1 MSDTNLEIANTSY
14 TNKDF
19 GQIYPELVDL
29 VKTLTNK
36 WDPSKT
42 NESDPGT
49 VLLKCLAFLGD
60 KLNYNIDKNILEQ
73 YIQSATQET
82 SVRRLCDMLGYNVG
96 YYNSCIATIGFRYT
110 GKFNVSD
117 ATDVSA
123 TSGFTIKKYDTTLE
137 TDEGVVYTLL
147 DDIQIYEGHIK
158 VPESNET
165 IRVIQG
171 ELKHLS
177 VIANNDTGD
186 NNLITL
192 QNLDSNNR
200 VYFPDVEVAENGIF
214 IDKSRSSDTWTKVD
228 NLNDVELGKK
238 YYKFGYDSDKGFPY
252 IQFPEDIA
260 DLIESG
266 ISIDYIVS
274 EGTLG
279 KLLTNKLTSFKN
291 IKIVDDNNNEYTT
304 LSEDVYTLTNSLGT
318 GAKDPETIDE
328 IYNNFTKTVGTFET
342 LVSCND
348 YTNYLNTYT
357 DENGDKLISN
367 GVVLDLRT
375 DPTLSRKINTR
386 VSGAQSVYKTVIK
399 EDSTNNSTIDSTL
412 YYSLIL
418 HANKYLKNTI
428 SNESTYKNSYTRI
441 TDTQIQTI
449 EDTLENIKCV
459 NKFFTKPANDKI
471 DMIKAG
477 YTLDLTVFSNDTLSD
492 SNKLAIKNNIKT
504 ALYQNFNSN
513 NVTMGK
519 ALTIDELTAAIKG
532 ADSRINYVSIQNPEI
547 SYKIRTGNN
556 DTDYTEDTDNFKTYQ
571 KEILLDNILAGRV
584 PILENKNVIQLDYDQ
599 KLDIYGIKDKLAAIT
614 GEFKIAPS
622 SSYTLKK
629 NESVQLVGDNFVTFT
644 TYPAYVY
651 YCFKKDNGTVGEVGM
666 KADVVHKLATDET
679 LYIQYTDSDGV
690 EQYITYTVD
699 SQTTEGKEIYFKPN
713 FDVLIAGNS
722 NYPAGKNKSPSA
734 SKWVSFKD
742 KKVLEDYT
750 KDTELQD
757 GDIQLFALGTN
768 DTIELQN
775 LNTVTLD
782 KNTNCFWYVKPRL
795 VDSKIS
801 NEKNNLLFNSY
812 TETENGITYYY
823 YILEEGEMFIYPND
837 DFTSLNV
844 LGSGTKLKYTEKEL
858 DRTSSDTIDLKLL
871 ESSTEDLNIDTFEN
885 SFKWET
891 LPKSLEI
898 IETSISS
905 WVEKDIINNVVFKNS
920 SDTTVDSSWKQ
931 ITSLTVNDNLIQYN
945 IKHPV
950 IRSVLSIN
958 GNINEPQ
965 QVLTGQTVTYYTA
978 KDEKESTEVAALT
991 PDTISVN
998 NYIQLYPVIDTY
1010 SNLGILASII
1020 YKEDSETYE
1029 PEMIDSDNYKHQ
1041 FTDYTLYTYSSTSDT
1056 TNTSTN
1062 TTYAISGLFK
1072 YYKSQKNK
1080 YPSTNSRNEY
1090 MLEHDIVKGYF
1101 NSSTDYNLQLDL
1113 NSSYGTAGCKI
1124 NFFDTYTLKT
1134 YLKCISSDDTS
1145 TTVNLKD
1152 FITKGQTED
1161 VLYISKPVFYTVYKV
1176 LLDDQGTDT
1185 TFIST
1190 IDEKTDNTFDYL
1202 GTLDNSTIIT
1212 SADPKKSFLDTNN
1225 VYNKL
1230 TIPYINVKDSKIT
1243 VLSGK

>member
-36 WDPSKT
+36 WNPAKT

-96 YYNSCIATIGFRYT
+96 YYNSCIATIGFKYT

-123 TSGFTIKKYDTTLE
+123 SSSFTIKKYDTTLE
-137 TDEGVVYTLL
+137 TDEGVIYTLL
-147 DDIQIYEGHIK
+147 DDIQIYEGHVR

-186 NNLITL
+186 NSLITL

-214 IDKSRSSDTWTKVD
+214 IDKSRAADSWTKVD

-266 ISIDYIVS
+266 VSIDYIVS

-279 KLLTNKLTSFKN
+279 KLLTNKLTAFKN
-291 IKIVDDNNNEYTT
+291 IKIVDANANEYTT

-328 IYNNFTKTVGTFET
+328 IYNNFSKTVGTFET

-357 DENGDKLISN
+357 DDSGDKLISN

-386 VSGAQSVYKTVIK
+386 ISGAQSVYKTVIK
-399 EDSTNNSTIDSTL
+399 ESTESTVDNSL
-412 YYSLIL
+412 YYSLVL
-418 HANKYLKNTI
+418 HANKYLKNSI
-428 SNESTYKNSYTRI
+428 SNESTYKNSYTRV

-449 EDTLENIKCV
+449 EETLEDIKCI
-459 NKFFTKPANDKI
+459 NKFFTKPADNKI

-477 YTLDLTVFSNDTLSD
+477 YTLDLTVFSNDSLSD

-519 ALTIDELTAAIKG
+519 ALTIDELTAVVKG

-556 DTDYTEDTDNFKTYQ
+556 DTDYTEESDDFKKYQ
-571 KEILLDNILAGRV
+571 KEILLDNILAGRIPV
-584 PILENKNVIQLDYDQ
+584 LENKNVIQLNYDQ
-599 KLDIYGIKDKLAAIT
+599 KLDTYGIKDKLAAIT
-614 GEFKIAPS
+614 GEVKITPS
-622 SSYTLKK
+622 SENPYTLKK
-629 NESVQLVGDNFVTFT
+629 NESIQLVGDNFVTFT

-651 YCFKKDNGTVGEVGM
+651 YCFRKTDGTVGDVGM
-666 KADVVHKLATDET
+666 QKDVVHKLTTNET
-679 LYIQYTDSDGV
+679 LYIQYTDSEGV
-690 EQYITYTVD
+690 EQYITYNANSET
-699 SQTTEGKEIYFKPN
+699 SEGKEIYFKPN

-734 SKWVSFKD
+734 SKWVNFKD
-742 KKVLEDYT
+742 KKVLEDYS

-757 GDIQLFALGTN
+757 GDVQLFALDTN
-768 DTIELQN
+768 DTIELQT

-782 KNTNCFWYVKPRL
+782 KNAECFWYVKPRL
-795 VDSKIS
+795 INSKIS

-812 TETENGITYYY
+812 TETENGVTYYY
-823 YILEEGEMFIYPND
+823 YILEEGEMLIYPND

-844 LGSGTKLKYTEKEL
+844 LGSGTKLRYTEKEL
-858 DRTSSDTIDLKLL
+858 DRTSSDAIDLKLL
-871 ESSTEDLNIDTFEN
+871 ESSTEELNIDTFEN

-891 LPKSLEI
+891 LPKALEI

-905 WVEKDIINNVVFKNS
+905 WTEKDIINKVIFKNS
-920 SDTTVDSSWKQ
+920 SDTAVDSSWKQ
-931 ITSLTVNDNLIQYN
+931 ITSLTVNDSSIQYN

-958 GNINEPQ
+958 GSINEPQ
-965 QVLTGQTVTYYTA
+965 QVLSGQIVNYYTA
-978 KDEKESTEVAALT
+978 DVEKEDDTVATLKSNTITE
-991 PDTISVN
+991 N
-998 NYIQLYPVIDTY
+998 NYIQLYPIIDTY

-1020 YKEDSETYE
+1020 YKENSETYE
-1029 PEMIDSDNYKHQ
+1029 PEKIDADNYKHQ
-1041 FTDYTLYTYSSTSDT
+1041 FTDYTLYTYSIVSDSSSSEST
-1056 TNTSTN
+1056 TSKT
-1062 TTYAISGLFK
+1062 ISGLFK
-1072 YYKSQKNK
+1072 YYKTQKNK
-1080 YPSTNSRNEY
+1080 YPSINSRGEY

-1101 NSSTDYNLQLDL
+1101 DTSSDYSIQLDL

-1134 YLKCISSDDTS
+1134 YLKCISGTDT
-1145 TTVNLKD
+1145 TTIDLTD
-1152 FITKGQTED
+1152 FITNGQTED
-1161 VLYISKPVFYTVYKV
+1161 ILYISKPVFYTIYKS
-1176 LLDDQGTDT
+1176 LLDDSDTDT
-1185 TFIST
+1185 TFISA
-1190 IDEKTDNTFDYL
+1190 IDTETDNTFDYL
-1202 GTLDNSTIIT
+1202 GTLDSSTIIT
-1212 SADPKKSFLDTNN
+1212 SADPKKSFLDANN